1 MKISELIVELQ
12 KLDPELT
19 VFVSGYEG
27 GYDYASI
34 NGSIDTYALDV
45 NNDTWFYGDH
55 EKFFDESVD
64 EYSDKVKVKGIC
76 L

>member
-1 MKISELIVELQ
+1 MKISELIAELQ

-27 GYDYASI
+27 GYDYAGI
-34 NGSIDTYALDV
+34 GGGIEEYALDV
-45 NNDTWFYGDH
+45 NNDTWYYGNH
-55 EKFFDESVD
+55 ERVD
-64 EYSDKVKVKGIC
+64 EYSMEDYTDKVKVKGIC